1 MRVLWDR
8 RRAGDRGGRG
18 WGLFFDDLRG
28 GIRGPRASD
37 DPSAST
43 TREVFR
49 VCGAHS
55 LPEII
60 RPNEGAGAF
69 VAVRAP
75 SVSDQKQ

>member
-8 RRAGDRGGRG
+8 GRGGDRGRFLDG
-18 WGLFFDDLRG
+18 FHG

-37 DPSAST
+37 DPSASP

-60 RPNEGAGAF
+60 WPNEGAGAF

-75 SVSDQKQ
+75 SVADQKQ